1 MPVHM
6 QTPDVC
12 TTYTRVRTFRDAGP
26 ALYPRA
32 TAPPNQALGSPE
44 RTNPNERD
52 IKERELTRWRY
63 V

>member
-1 MPVHM
+1 MLVHM

-32 TAPPNQALGSPE
+32 TAPPNQALGSP
-44 RTNPNERD
+44 NEQ
-52 IKERELTRWRY
+52 IPMRET
-63 V
+63 